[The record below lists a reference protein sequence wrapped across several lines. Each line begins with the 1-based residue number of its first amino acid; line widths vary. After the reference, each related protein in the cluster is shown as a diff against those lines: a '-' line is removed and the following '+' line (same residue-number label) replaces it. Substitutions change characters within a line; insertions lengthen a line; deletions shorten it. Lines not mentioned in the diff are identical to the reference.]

1 MGILDT
7 LQGML
12 ASQGAKDIEAALL
25 PIVLKEVMGSGDHG
39 GLSAIVKKLQD
50 AGYGNVVNSWVASG
64 KNIPISAQQLQDVLG
79 TATVKQLAAKY
90 GIPVDQLSTVLA
102 QVLPKAVDTASPA
115 GKLPHTA

>member
-7 LQGML
+7 LTGLL
-12 ASQGAKDIEAALL
+12 ATQGAKDIEAAML
-25 PIVLKEVMGSGDHG
+25 PIVLKEVMGSGDQG

-50 AGYGNVVNSWVASG
+50 AGYGDQVNSWIANG

-79 TATVKQLAAKY
+79 NATVKQLAAKY

>member
-25 PIVLKEVMGSGDHG
+25 PIVLKEVLGSGDQG

-50 AGYGNVVNSWVASG
+50 AGYGNVVNSWVANG
-64 KNIPISAQQLQDVLG
+64 KNIPISAQQIQDVLG
-79 TATVKQLAAKY
+79 NATVKQLAAKY
-90 GIPVDQLSTVLA
+90 GIPVDQVSTVLA
-102 QVLPKAVDTASPA
+102 QILPKAVDQASPA